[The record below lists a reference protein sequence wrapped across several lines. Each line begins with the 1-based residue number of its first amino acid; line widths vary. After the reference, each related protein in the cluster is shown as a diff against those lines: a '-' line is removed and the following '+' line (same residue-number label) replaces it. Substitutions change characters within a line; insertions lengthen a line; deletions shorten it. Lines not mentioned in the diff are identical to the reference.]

1 MGGLCLKQSPT
12 PPAARRP
19 NESAIPRRPAHL
31 RETRKPGAGKHFAI
45 FRTATFPQVARSV
58 RLDRAAL
65 CFGEPSHRGYM
76 LTRLDCLANV
86 SSLEHERWKRAHP
99 KFCRRMGAT

>member
-1 MGGLCLKQSPT
+1 
-12 PPAARRP
+12 
-19 NESAIPRRPAHL
+19 
-31 RETRKPGAGKHFAI
+31 
-45 FRTATFPQVARSV
+45 
-58 RLDRAAL
+58 
-65 CFGEPSHRGYM
+65 M

>member
-1 MGGLCLKQSPT
+1 LP
-12 PPAARRP
+12 
-19 NESAIPRRPAHL
+19 
-31 RETRKPGAGKHFAI
+31 
-45 FRTATFPQVARSV
+45 ARS
-58 RLDRAAL
+58 DSTAPPSAS
-65 CFGEPSHRGYM
+65 GEPNHTGYM